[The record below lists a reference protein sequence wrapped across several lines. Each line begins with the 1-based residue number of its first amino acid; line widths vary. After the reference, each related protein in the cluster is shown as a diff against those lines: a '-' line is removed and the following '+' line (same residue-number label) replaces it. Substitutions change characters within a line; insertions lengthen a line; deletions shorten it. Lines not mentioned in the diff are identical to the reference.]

1 MNIEHLIKPPFLVPF
16 VQTFVVLVVKNL
28 IVTLRYSN
36 IIKLHKEDTKNRKEE
51 MSIELRLMIFDC
63 NVNQY
68 YLQSKL
74 KGQ

>member
-1 MNIEHLIKPPFLVPF
+1 MNIEHLITPPFLVPF

-68 YLQSKL
+68 C
-74 KGQ
+74 